1 MRAELFLPLIVLLPL
16 LGAVLNL
23 VFYRRESSRGLI
35 AFHACAFV
43 SGAFLA
49 TLGAFKGLAALP
61 AGETLHFTVAQWGP
75 VAGPEGDKFVKVGF
89 LGDQISI
96 WFALVVTGVGF
107 LIHMFSAWYMAD
119 DTDFRRY
126 FAKLNYFI
134 FAMSLLVMADGY
146 AGLAMGWAN
155 VGFASYS
162 LIGFWRTKEAPPT
175 AAIKAFVVNLIGE
188 LGLFVGVAAIWLNF
202 GTVSYYEVFPKVGE
216 VDPAIITFIGL
227 FLLWAACA
235 KSAQLPLHVWLPDAM
250 QGPTSVSA
258 LIHAATMVTAGVY
271 LTARSYPIYQAS
283 ETASMALATVGALSA
298 LFGALCATCAYD
310 IKRVLAFSTMSQI
323 GYMMLGVGAGA
334 FIPALFHFQTHA
346 FFKALLFL
354 TSGAIIHALAGEQ
367 DIRRM
372 GGLGKKDKFIWLM
385 FLVGTLALGG
395 MPGFSGFFSKDE
407 ILGEVLANGHPIL
420 WGIGVLTAGITAF
433 YCVRLFTLT
442 FGGQVGPAVAAAYEG
457 GHGPCG
463 HDSLHGHDAQADA
476 HGGHGSDSYAAHGGE
491 EDEEYEDEEYE
502 DDHAHGHGHHGGGFI
517 MWFPLVVLAFLS
529 VAAGIEGIPAL
540 THIAADYLGPYFTR
554 FTEAHEGVHHVNFGA
569 IGVVVAVSAIA
580 AMVSYGLYRPGGSRR
595 EAALD
600 MTRPASGILYSA
612 FYVDNLYEAV
622 IVRPALWIAD
632 VVGHGIDPNFVDG
645 AVNGVASVADWVGG
659 GVRGLHDGLIR
670 RYALSIVIGVVA
682 FLAYF
687 VWI

>member
-1 MRAELFLPLIVLLPL
+1 M
-16 LGAVLNL
+16 
-23 VFYRRESSRGLI
+23 VFFNRHSSRLLIGL
-35 AFHACAFV
+35 HACGFV
-43 SGAFLA
+43 FLAFLA
-49 TLGAFKGLAALP
+49 TLGAFKGLADLPKGEALQM
-61 AGETLHFTVAQWGP
+61 TLANWGP
-75 VAGPEGDKFVKVGF
+75 LAGDKFIKIGF

-119 DTDFRRY
+119 DIDFRRY

-155 VGFASYS
+155 VGFASYA
-162 LIGFWRTKEAPPT
+162 LIGFWRTKEAPPA
-175 AAIKAFVVNLIGE
+175 AAIKAFVTNLIGE
-188 LGLFVGVAAIWLNF
+188 LGLFVAIAAIWLKF
-202 GTVSYYEVFPKVGE
+202 GTLSYSEVFPKVGE
-216 VDPAIITFIGL
+216 IAKVDPGIITFIGL
-227 FLLWAACA
+227 FLLWGACA

-271 LTARSYPIYQAS
+271 LTARSYPIYMAS

-334 FIPALFHFQTHA
+334 FIPAMFHFQTHA

-385 FLVGTLALGG
+385 FLIGTLALGG

-407 ILGEVLANGHPIL
+407 ILGEVLANGHPVL

-442 FGGQVGPAVAAAYEG
+442 FGGAPGPAVAASYD
-457 GHGPCG
+457 GHGV
-463 HDSLHGHDAQADA
+463 HGHTD
-476 HGGHGSDSYAAHGGE
+476 HGH
-491 EDEEYEDEEYE
+491 EDENEEYDEYDEYEEEE
-502 DDHAHGHGHHGGGFI
+502 AHDDHGHGHGHHGGGI
-517 MWFPLVVLAFLS
+517 TMWLPLVVLAFLS
-529 VAAGIEGIPAL
+529 VAAGVQGIPGV
-540 THIAADYLGPYFTR
+540 THMVADYLGPYFNKFR
-554 FTEAHEGVHHVNFGA
+554 EVPAGPHHVNFAA

-580 AMVSYGLYRPGGSRR
+580 AFVSYGLYRPGGSRR

-600 MTRPASGILYSA
+600 MNRPASGLLYSA
-612 FYVDNLYEAV
+612 FYVDDLYEA
-622 IVRPALWIAD
+622 ILIRPAKWISS
-632 VVGHGIDPNFVDG
+632 VVGQGIDPNFVDG
-645 AVNGVASVADWVGG
+645 AVNGVAAVADWIGG
-659 GVRGLHDGLIR
+659 GVRTLHDGLIR
-670 RYALSIVIGVVA
+670 RYALSIVLGVVA
-682 FLAYF
+682 FVAYF
-687 VWI
+687 AWV